1 MRKIKQIVA
10 VVGFVLFAVAQVN
23 GQVVVDR
30 TNKVSLD
37 FTKPVKATVLPEVN
51 WVLPRLEYTN
61 SEANKVDIKA
71 NVQSKVP
78 LKRVTLSVLTSLDE
92 APMATMDIPLLS
104 PTSAEFEKNMYL
116 ADGQNYVRITAEN
129 VDGGIVSDDRSVIV
143 GMDALKDA
151 IAIDRKDYAVLFATD
166 KYDNWSDLT
175 NPIYD
180 AKAIGQELEERYGFE
195 VRIVENA
202 SQDLV
207 FNTLR
212 EYAQKSYKP
221 QDQLFVFFA
230 GHGQYDETF
239 GEGFVVARNSMAND
253 PGKNSYISHSRLR
266 NIIDNVKCQ
275 HIMLVMDV
283 CFGGTFDPVLASS
296 RSIYEE
302 MDNSEFIVKKLSLR
316 TRKYLT
322 SGSKEYV
329 PDGTPGSHSP
339 FAVRML
345 EALKTS
351 GGGDRLLTIS
361 EVNVYMQKL
370 QTTPRFG
377 SFGADDQGSEFMFIA
392 R

>member
-212 EYAQKSYKP
+212 E
-221 QDQLFVFFA
+221 
-230 GHGQYDETF
+230 
-239 GEGFVVARNSMAND
+239 
-253 PGKNSYISHSRLR
+253 
-266 NIIDNVKCQ
+266 
-275 HIMLVMDV
+275 
-283 CFGGTFDPVLASS
+283 
-296 RSIYEE
+296 
-302 MDNSEFIVKKLSLR
+302 
-316 TRKYLT
+316 
-322 SGSKEYV
+322 
-329 PDGTPGSHSP
+329 
-339 FAVRML
+339 
-345 EALKTS
+345 
-351 GGGDRLLTIS
+351 
-361 EVNVYMQKL
+361 
-370 QTTPRFG
+370 
-377 SFGADDQGSEFMFIA
+377 
-392 R
+392 

>member
-1 MRKIKQIVA
+1 MKAKLTLTSLALLFFALTQVA
-10 VVGFVLFAVAQVN
+10 A
-23 GQVVVDR
+23 QVVVDR
-30 TNKVSLD
+30 TNKVALD
-37 FTKPVKATVLPEVN
+37 FTKPIKATVLPEVN

-71 NVQSKVP
+71 NVNSKVP

-92 APMATMDIPLLS
+92 DPMATMDVPLLTS
-104 PTSAEFEKNMYL
+104 TSAEFEKNMYL
-116 ADGQNYVRITAEN
+116 GDGQNYIRITAEN
-129 VDGGIVSDDRSVIV
+129 EDGGIVSEDRSVIV

-151 IAIDRKDYAVLFATD
+151 IAIDRKDYAVFFATD

-175 NPIYD
+175 NPIFD
-180 AKAIGQELEERYGFE
+180 AKAVGKELEERYGFE

-202 SQDLV
+202 DQDMV

-212 EYAQKSYKP
+212 EYAQRTYKP

-239 GEGFVVARNSMAND
+239 GEGFVVARNSLNND
-253 PGKNSYISHSRLR
+253 PGKNSYISHNRLR
-266 NIIDNVKCQ
+266 SNINNIKCE

-296 RSIYEE
+296 RSVYEE
-302 MDNSEFIVKKLSLR
+302 IDNSEFIVKKLSLR

-329 PDGTPGSHSP
+329 SDGTPGSHSP
-339 FAVRML
+339 FTVRML

-351 GGGDRLLTIS
+351 GGEDRLLTMTEI
-361 EVNVYMQKL
+361 NLYMQKL

-377 SFGADDQGSEFMFIA
+377 SFGQDDQGSEFLFIA